1 MKCLDCGAEM
11 EEGTA
16 ECVGAGFENWY
27 EFTPV
32 IKKGKKGIVGFL
44 TQQTVT
50 IPSTLAEHP
59 AWHCPRCR
67 KVLMWVDSKE

>member
-32 IKKGKKGIVGFL
+32 IKKGKKGIVLLSIRSIQGNPTGSGPGSGNQDFFA
-44 TQQTVT
+44 
-50 IPSTLAEHP
+50 IY
-59 AWHCPRCR
+59 R
-67 KVLMWVDSKE
+67 KVA

>member
-11 EEGTA
+11 EQGTA
-16 ECVGAGFENWY
+16 ECVGAGFESWY
-27 EFTPV
+27 EFTSETENS
-32 IKKGKKGIVGFL
+32 KKGIAGLL
-44 TQQTVT
+44 TRHTIT